1 MARKNKWREKINGAK
16 KKKWREKN
24 GAKKMRKKK
33 NGAKKGREARRKSAT
48 IRLFHFQEDDC
59 FCLGHLP
66 SEELMTNSVYAKNKK
81 LSELFSILNTGQI
94 L

>member
-16 KKKWREKN
+16 KKKN
-24 GAKKMRKKK
+24 GAKKMARKKMRKKK

-66 SEELMTNSVYAKNKK
+66 SEELMTNSVYAKKQK
-81 LSELFSILNTGQI
+81 TF
-94 L
+94 